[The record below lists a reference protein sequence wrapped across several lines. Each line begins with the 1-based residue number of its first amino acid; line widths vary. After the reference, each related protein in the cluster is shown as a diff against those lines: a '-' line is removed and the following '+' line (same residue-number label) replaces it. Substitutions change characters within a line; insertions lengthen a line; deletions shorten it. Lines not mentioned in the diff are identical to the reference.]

1 MLDFNCSL
9 GIHALQHFVNNC
21 TKGIADAMPSFW
33 DDVYPGMNALINCLS
48 AKFFRQRFAATC
60 LSSSEGAAWRPKF
73 EEGYRDTLVGWR
85 FGSLAACNQALL
97 AYEYPLRQFW
107 DDEKLHFKQHPQ
119 PEQPPPRPHSE
130 KPEGP
135 NISLASHACKSK
147 VFWAWQHMFSR
158 IANIVDHMTNWLQSC
173 PCHELNAAS
182 WGARCHEFA
191 QRLFLERQSRPAHCP
206 MSGFRA
212 SEIACGQFESFIT
225 AITDMELAEVSVA
238 LAGCSPQERASVLAD
253 CQAARQHVVF
263 AVQAEL
269 SCWGLTPRVFC
280 GLSSYSEESARKA
293 VLSGFRQ
300 WWAMSDADKARAH
313 PLTKRFCEQGPLNS
327 ELLDFLN
334 GQDRSELPL
343 VMQEAGR
350 LLLVPVNEI
359 SVERLHAQTRK
370 ELKRGP
376 AAGAVA
382 ISWAQRSGKFLRDL
396 ASQPDVLKEV
406 ATGCADNYH
415 PLRLM
420 PTLGLGAH
428 PNIVDA
434 IAATTLETR
443 TGTFELL
450 GSTKDYD
457 KISKQIVY
465 HLDLQSQF
473 LPSNPAFNKTSGRG
487 SGAEGAVSLED
498 LRQQLL
504 LEKFRQVH
512 APGTFYT
519 IRKAYA
525 ADVLVADELPVFH
538 VNSRPQESATD
549 LMFQADG
556 DAGVDVD
563 SAVPGPVQNHAEVA
577 PPAKDRDLFIA
588 FQVLNIK
595 PSAKKYALCDT
606 GKELQVT
613 DIAVSQHR
621 VLNLDTVAKELE
633 VSMEPGSDSKAWS
646 RMLTARALSSCYA
659 WSAKTGS
666 LTAALQESLA
676 ADVASEELLQHIRR
690 CVSMLYLARAVPNT
704 TNYVP
709 ANTLQ
714 ESFNDALDFLL
725 SKGCVLRS
733 DGLCQLTSRGL
744 EALQLTQVLVEPT
757 ALLSLEADTPARKR
771 SASALLHFLVEKGWS
786 LQHVNPRRAVEPLG
800 PFSEASP
807 PSSKTIVI
815 KETRKTIDREYM
827 LALVLV
833 EDSRHRKKLL
843 DIGINSIEHLMPLP
857 FYVALNNADEAAL
870 QAMLMEADAGDDEVD
885 LAQRFQRVRQGW
897 RRKAGYRLDT
907 SFRWGC
913 VSFKGTRR
921 RLADGTWSLGYECDC
936 PRRSHS
942 KASASGG
949 RTRCTWTIQYADEDE
964 RLVVIRKLKWWV
976 AQAWSCN
983 SKRAHQAF
991 RNRIPDELPS
1001 MQQLDDN
1008 TPPEGRPL
1016 TEDEADQDAEVPP
1029 AKRARTNTGRGR
1041 GRAAAAAVKAKPKP
1055 KAKAQGR
1062 GRGRG
1067 RARIVPDAAEA
1078 SASTDVPVPHD
1089 EAASDPESE
1098 PVSSRHS
1105 SRNDS
1110 GSGSSSS
1117 SSSSSSDSSA
1127 SSSD

>member
-1 MLDFNCSL
+1 MRLSMELLVSTLEGQADALEAVRSGMFDCKRWGFHRYDMVFLIRCLFLCSNLRSDRALRDALVASLHVLFQGSPGGEANYFIEILGDSDFPVPSPSTLGHMRFVLDCVAMLQMRKYHEKVFAAGQPKPALFFLLDSSPQGNVNWLMIEYFLVEGNKLQGLCADAWRLHKLGRVRWQDDPDEERVAEERGLVERLTSVVQHHVLPPVGLGSGRSSL
-9 GIHALQHFVNNC
+9 QYEHHALLHALFLETGNFELMCAVASQTTAIASDKGDSFVADDGDGLNE
-21 TKGIADAMPSFW
+21 GIADAMPSFW

-60 LSSSEGAAWRPKF
+60 
-73 EEGYRDTLVGWR
+73 
-85 FGSLAACNQALL
+85 
-97 AYEYPLRQFW
+97 
-107 DDEKLHFKQHPQ
+107 
-119 PEQPPPRPHSE
+119 
-130 KPEGP
+130 
-135 NISLASHACKSK
+135 
-147 VFWAWQHMFSR
+147 
-158 IANIVDHMTNWLQSC
+158 
-173 PCHELNAAS
+173 
-182 WGARCHEFA
+182 
-191 QRLFLERQSRPAHCP
+191 
-206 MSGFRA
+206 FRA

-225 AITDMELAEVSVA
+225 AITDMELAE
-238 LAGCSPQERASVLAD
+238 
-253 CQAARQHVVF
+253 
-263 AVQAEL
+263 
-269 SCWGLTPRVFC
+269 
-280 GLSSYSEESARKA
+280 
-293 VLSGFRQ
+293 
-300 WWAMSDADKARAH
+300 ARAH

-376 AAGAVA
+376 AAGA
-382 ISWAQRSGKFLRDL
+382 
-396 ASQPDVLKEV
+396 
-406 ATGCADNYH
+406 
-415 PLRLM
+415 
-420 PTLGLGAH
+420 
-428 PNIVDA
+428 
-434 IAATTLETR
+434 
-443 TGTFELL
+443 
-450 GSTKDYD
+450 DYD

-897 RRKAGYRLDT
+897 RRKAGYR
-907 SFRWGC
+907 RGRAIPNEH
-913 VSFKGTRR
+913 TRM
-921 RLADGTWSLGYECDC
+921 RLT
-936 PRRSHS
+936 
-942 KASASGG
+942 KM
-949 RTRCTWTIQYADEDE
+949 
-964 RLVVIRKLKWWV
+964 LK
-976 AQAWSCN
+976 S
-983 SKRAHQAF
+983 R
-991 RNRIPDELPS
+991 LPS
-1001 MQQLDDN
+1001 GLVPTRDVAVAVLRLRLSKPNLNLRPRPRVAGVAGDVLGLCQTQQRLLLLQMC
-1008 TPPEGRPL
+1008 RCLMMKPL
-1016 TEDEADQDAEVPP
+1016 QTQNPSRCPLVIAVGMTVAV
-1029 AKRARTNTGRGR
+1029 AAA
-1041 GRAAAAAVKAKPKP
+1041 AAAAAVPVIPVLHPPIRVLCVLNGQSSSCPVAKTACLSILGSPLLP
-1055 KAKAQGR
+1055 
-1062 GRGRG
+1062 
-1067 RARIVPDAAEA
+1067 
-1078 SASTDVPVPHD
+1078 
-1089 EAASDPESE
+1089 
-1098 PVSSRHS
+1098 SSRPEDPHLKAGLLFCVSKS
-1105 SRNDS
+1105 SNLAKSPARR
-1110 GSGSSSS
+1110 
-1117 SSSSSSDSSA
+1117 
-1127 SSSD
+1127 